1 MSCPSSLQES
11 FESNLDSL
19 KLEDVSDLSQSNHMN
34 GDDNEEEEIEDS
46 SSIKS
51 TSIDLDFTDTDDSAS
66 ELEYDGNLTPF
77 NSLQSTSV
85 VEEEA
90 PKITDQVADQVIA
103 LFKVKRPVRFID
115 KESKEDEISY
125 EESEVRLIILMI
137 VTAIILIL
145 ASTSLAAFTFLSMFN
160 KEVLKNPWD
169 TTIPNSAKV
178 SFPTFNVIVIGLNG
192 NLESLQLQNQ
202 SSLKKSYK
210 MKLPKSESRE
220 WAWMVLEGY
229 FVFAEQGDV
238 YVIKSKGVKTD
249 KGKKLVTKIS
259 SNGHHRVIK
268 GTELPER
275 FTSVDTT
282 SFRLGNSFW
291 IVGQPDLYK
300 LGTFVLEHRVESWIF
315 SIDKQRWFKGPFSFD
330 DSVQWR
336 DSCGVPL
343 NRTFGLILHR
353 TLEPAHCIGYHLFNF
368 GERFTFTNNSCFLD
382 ILYNVQHVTTTSCTS
397 MVEKNGLR

>member
-34 GDDNEEEEIEDS
+34 GEDNEEEEIEDS
-46 SSIKS
+46 SSNKS

-169 TTIPNSAKV
+169 TTIPNSAKA
-178 SFPTFNVIVIGLNG
+178 SFPTFNVIVIDRTG

-202 SSLKKSYK
+202 SWLKK
-210 MKLPKSESRE
+210 
-220 WAWMVLEGY
+220 VLI
-229 FVFAEQGDV
+229 FCN
-238 YVIKSKGVKTD
+238 
-249 KGKKLVTKIS
+249 LKIWK
-259 SNGHHRVIK
+259 I
-268 GTELPER
+268 
-275 FTSVDTT
+275 
-282 SFRLGNSFW
+282 W
-291 IVGQPDLYK
+291 K
-300 LGTFVLEHRVESWIF
+300 LGYQL
-315 SIDKQRWFKGPFSFD
+315 
-330 DSVQWR
+330 
-336 DSCGVPL
+336 
-343 NRTFGLILHR
+343 
-353 TLEPAHCIGYHLFNF
+353 
-368 GERFTFTNNSCFLD
+368 
-382 ILYNVQHVTTTSCTS
+382 
-397 MVEKNGLR
+397 